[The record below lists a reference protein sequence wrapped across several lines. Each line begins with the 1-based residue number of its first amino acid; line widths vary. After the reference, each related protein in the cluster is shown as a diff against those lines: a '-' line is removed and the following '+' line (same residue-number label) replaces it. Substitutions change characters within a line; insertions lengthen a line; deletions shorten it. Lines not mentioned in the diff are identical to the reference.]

1 MPPTSQRDFMPHVT
15 VACVIER
22 DAQFLLVREWIDGRE
37 RLNQPAGHL
46 EANETLAQ
54 AAVRETLE
62 ETGWHIELTGVV
74 GVDLYTA
81 PANGVTYVRTTFI
94 GRALEEDANP
104 QLDEGIIGPE
114 WLTRDEIA
122 ARREQLRSPMV
133 LDIIDQYLAGRR
145 YPLEVAGQHG

>member
-1 MPPTSQRDFMPHVT
+1 MPHVT

-22 DAQFLLVREWIDGRE
+22 NDQFLLVREWIDGRE

-46 EANETLAQ
+46 EAKETLAQ
-54 AAVRETLE
+54 AALRETLE

-81 PANGVTYVRTTFI
+81 PANGVTYLRTTFI
-94 GRALEEDANP
+94 GRALEEEANA
-104 QLDEGIIGPE
+104 QLDEGIIGPV
-114 WLTRDEIA
+114 WLSRDEIA
-122 ARREQLRSPMV
+122 ARGEQLRSPMV
-133 LDIIDQYLAGRR
+133 LDIVDQYLAGRR